1 MGKHKGISVK
11 YLQTLLFLLLMLV
24 SYKSGGPALAMIF
37 FMLFV
42 TITAIYLSGESLSGL
57 FSRRI
62 NAQTLDELMQLNPYE
77 FEKAIAQ
84 LFRDYG
90 YTVHQTRKSADG
102 GKDLVMY
109 KGGET
114 YFVECKKYAKSNKIG
129 RPLIQKLVGA
139 CHPASAKP
147 IFVTTS
153 SFTSE
158 AISEAQ
164 RSKVQLI
171 DGRGLE
177 RMLNSTFKKQLMG
190 VDIVSRL
197 PGSRVR

>member
-1 MGKHKGISVK
+1 MGKHKGVSVK
-11 YLQTLLFLLLMLV
+11 YLQSLLFLLLMLV

-62 NAQTLDELMQLNPYE
+62 NATTLDELMQLNPYE

-158 AISEAQ
+158 AIAEAQ
-164 RSKVQLI
+164 RSKVRLI
-171 DGRGLE
+171 DGRQLE
-177 RMLNSTFKKQLMG
+177 SMLNF
-190 VDIVSRL
+190 
-197 PGSRVR
+197 PA

>member
-62 NAQTLDELMQLNPYE
+62 NATTLDELMQLNPYE

-177 RMLNSTFKKQLMG
+177 RMLNSTLKKQLMG

>member
-1 MGKHKGISVK
+1 MGKHKRINGK
-11 YLQTLLFLLLMLV
+11 YLNALLFLLILLIL
-24 SYKSGGPALAMIF
+24 YKTGGPALAMIF

-62 NAQTLDELMQLNPYE
+62 NAKTLDELMQLNPYE
-77 FEKAIAQ
+77 FEKVIAQ

-114 YFVECKKYAKSNKIG
+114 YFVECKRYAKNNKIG
-129 RPLIQKLVGA
+129 RPLVQKLVGA
-139 CHPASAKP
+139 CHPTLAKP

-164 RSKVQLI
+164 RSRVQLI

-177 RMLNSTFKKQLMG
+177 RMLNSTF
-190 VDIVSRL
+190 
-197 PGSRVR
+197 

>member
-1 MGKHKGISVK
+1 M
-11 YLQTLLFLLLMLV
+11 
-24 SYKSGGPALAMIF
+24 
-37 FMLFV
+37 
-42 TITAIYLSGESLSGL
+42 SGL

-62 NAQTLDELMQLNPYE
+62 NAKTLDELMQLNPYE

-177 RMLNSTFKKQLMG
+177 RMLNSTLKKQLMG